1 MDSICNPYRH
11 TQYKYIYINIRLG
24 GWRAGVGSGEWKEW
38 RWGVESGRWKVG
50 SGGLGGGG
58 LGLGGEGRVSGG
70 PAMPPTCTHV
80 RTENAR
86 LTYTQD
92 IELAFLQQECAL
104 CNRTDK
110 QIRLIAM

>member
-1 MDSICNPYRH
+1 MGGGGRAWEVGNG
-11 TQYKYIYINIRLG
+11 KNGGG
-24 GWRAGVGSGEWKEW
+24 GWRVGG
-38 RWGVESGRWKVG
+38 GRWV
-50 SGGLGGGG
+50 GGGG

-92 IELAFLQQECAL
+92 IELAFLQQECAS